1 MTREKW
7 ISIGVDRALV
17 DHIDSA
23 VGTLKVFGKPKYNSR
38 QAFVAEAIQT
48 QLRKEF
54 LRREGGRNQIQSQ
67 NQDYNGEQEVIAR

>member
-38 QAFVAEAIQT
+38 QAFVAEAVQT
-48 QLRKEF
+48 QLRKEL
-54 LRREGGRNQIQSQ
+54 LRREGQGGRNQG
-67 NQDYNGEQEVIAR
+67 NQTDYNEEVIAR